1 MGRENR
7 TANWA
12 LTLVTAP
19 AVEPVTL
26 AEAVGHMRVDITDD
40 DTYITALIV
49 AARMIAE
56 ERTGRAIIT
65 QTWDY
70 VLDDFPHGDVM
81 SLRKPKLQTVTS
93 IKYTDSDSVE
103 RTMPATDYL
112 VDANS
117 SPGRIVLK
125 FAKIW
130 PTVILQPASA
140 VRIRMVVGYGL
151 AIAVPQPLKQ
161 AILFLVAHWYENR
174 QPVEKAMEKV
184 PMTFDFLIG
193 PYRVMRLQ

>member
-19 AVEPVTL
+19 AVEPITL
-26 AEAVGHMRVDITDD
+26 NEAKSHLRVDFADD
-40 DTYITALIV
+40 DSYITALIV

-56 ERTGRAIIT
+56 ERTGRALIT

-70 VLDDFPHGDVM
+70 VLDDFPIKDFI
-81 SLRKPKLQTVTS
+81 SLRKPKLQSVTS
-93 IKYTDSDSVE
+93 VKYIDSDSAEQTVLTSE
-103 RTMPATDYL
+103 YL
-112 VDANS
+112 VDADS

-130 PTVILQPASA
+130 PVATLQPASA

-151 AIAVPQPLKQ
+151 AIDVPQPLKQ